1 MPGQG
6 NAFGVQE
13 LLEAQNAP
21 FPKDKSALCGS
32 RRGKQPEHSGEI
44 AKHGPIPMHGPIPT
58 HSPELLQC
66 WQCAAG
72 PQLCC
77 REQKA
82 QGSATLCN
90 VIRLH
95 PAHSCSR
102 SHGGSSL
109 VPLNTE
115 PGWVQHRGVQSITP
129 RPSAGFRADPASSK
143 GKSRESKIER
153 NYAGNW
159 CNGSQLP
166 AVLGYIMIAELRNA
180 LQVFLAEAVSG
191 GRSSECRT
199 AVRCCSPIPCAQW
212 AHIHPAAYSPGNS
225 PACSSSRAMLPPLS
239 LCSHPSESSPA
250 WALPAP
256 SLPSYPVLRVQS
268 LQRAADIR
276 TLTALSPLPG
286 PGSAPCPP
294 ARALGCIRAPRIALC
309 QKEGWI

>member
-1 MPGQG
+1 MLAVRCRPPAVLQGAKGTGKCHALQRDTASPGSQ
-6 NAFGVQE
+6 
-13 LLEAQNAP
+13 LLTLAWR
-21 FPKDKSALCGS
+21 K
-32 RRGKQPEHSGEI
+32 RSG
-44 AKHGPIPMHGPIPT
+44 ASQHRARVG
-58 HSPELLQC
+58 
-66 WQCAAG
+66 A
-72 PQLCC
+72 
-77 REQKA
+77 A
-82 QGSATLCN
+82 QGGAEHRSLSQC
-90 VIRLH
+90 RLQ
-95 PAHSCSR
+95 SR
-102 SHGGSSL
+102 
-109 VPLNTE
+109 
-115 PGWVQHRGVQSITP
+115 P
-129 RPSAGFRADPASSK
+129 RLSASSK

-225 PACSSSRAMLPPLS
+225 PACSSPGAMLPPLS